1 MAAEALAAAVF
12 PAAVSAAEEEA
23 AGNIKKMQRN
33 VAKDCGVPFS
43 YVKFIFVGVLFV
55 VWKER
60 CR

>member
-33 VAKDCGVPFS
+33 VAKDCGVPFY
-43 YVKFIFVGVLFV
+43 YVKFIFV
-55 VWKER
+55 
-60 CR
+60 